1 MLAALHALYRCCA
14 ARTGA
19 RACQEPVAR
28 PFLVVGRKPT
38 APS

>member
-1 MLAALHALYRCCA
+1 MLTALRTLYRCCA

-19 RACQEPVAR
+19 RARQEPAAR
-28 PFLVVGRKPT
+28 PLVVGRKPT